1 MRRLGTTYCPTSL
14 LLAWLTSPVSVFVM
28 VMETLGTAAPD
39 GSVTVP
45 TSVASWANAWN
56 VAANTNAQIT
66 VSQRRLWLLAA
77 RIEFSAYRD
86 ENFTTSL
93 QRKIPVPTGRKRYE
107 IVVMHN

>member
-14 LLAWLTSPVSVFVM
+14 LVAWLTSPVSVSVI

-56 VAANTNAQIT
+56 VPANTNAQIT
-66 VSQRRLWLLAA
+66 ISQRRLRLLAA
-77 RIEFSAYRD
+77 RIEFSAYD

-93 QRKIPVPTGRKRYE
+93 QEEDSSATGLKTYE

>member
-14 LLAWLTSPVSVFVM
+14 LVAWLTSPVSVSVI

-56 VAANTNAQIT
+56 VPANTNAQIT
-66 VSQRRLWLLAA
+66 VSQRRLRLLAA
-77 RIEFSAYRD
+77 GIEFSAYGD
-86 ENFTTSL
+86 ENFTTASR
-93 QRKIPVPTGRKRYE
+93 RKIPVPTG
-107 IVVMHN
+107 